1 MGLYKFAMARARQ
14 RGALAE
20 SRPGDPGGSSAGGS
34 VGRRLRL
41 CYKRKKSPVPE
52 SLRSRFAGPVRL
64 YALFLLAGLAG
75 LAACAPRL
83 SQRPAP
89 LASEPGKEGYG
100 LFLLT
105 VSCWADEVAAQV
117 GATRPWA
124 GSGLAGEPPG
134 QKGQLGTERRCWE
147 AVRQIYGHRDRA
159 RYQRFVALTSDSI
172 EAAAN
177 RIAELAA
184 RTPEEGAD
192 AAALAILTRAVGAAN
207 LETRELWAVR
217 RPRLAGLTAEQRL
230 ELDAVTH
237 QPEPLLRQLG
247 TLAPG
252 RLTAEARA
260 LYVLAVWTR
269 FESFRRDHFLYAAA
283 DAFVALSEPP
293 PPLPGRSGQP
303 AAALDYLVAA
313 SRAAG
318 WENRIDFHSAYPRE
332 RELFALAGIYAGL
345 AQELAA
351 AVAQLTPAAP
361 TALAASL
368 KQRVGAL
375 EDTHVSLREL
385 ALPRSGDSCGTRM
398 GARHGDVPATAKEQ
412 QKEASRLAD
421 EKELRSRKYF
431 FVPVTYLRA
440 ATRKQALTAAQA
452 ETQQPLMQRRPPG
465 LAGLAGLV
473 GDGEAPEALSVAA
486 ARAVADLGSADPA
499 LAEAALRQLRYLGQA
514 AYPQLLTGLA
524 SEQAQTRKWSAVLLG
539 SLGPAAVAPLSR
551 VLRSDR
557 EPLLRGVAAAAL
569 ADTYDPQAVPA
580 LLGALAKE
588 EDLGLLT
595 SIIHAL
601 AVLRDPRAVAPLVR
615 LIPSRAFQGQLQRA
629 AAEALYSFAPA
640 EAKRAIAELLAREPD
655 PDQQRNLSAVLLS
668 APPQYPYWPPELLPL
683 HQRTLDAARLA
694 GERFKEPE
702 LAELLACI
710 DSPLG
715 SVAADCLHALGTLR
729 AESAVPAISALGPR
743 SRAALAAL
751 AMIASP
757 AAIERLL
764 TAVQSVDKSVREPA
778 IEALRHAGRWSVPI
792 LIELLAD
799 ESLRRHE
806 PPAAS
811 SPSWPEE
818 HLAHR
823 VLQSV
828 LAAAG
833 LRGRDLNLAHGGSF
847 DLDAE
852 IRAVR
857 MWWRRYG
864 EAFLRGAVVPSP
876 NLTAVLFMT

>member
-1 MGLYKFAMARARQ
+1 M
-14 RGALAE
+14 
-20 SRPGDPGGSSAGGS
+20 
-34 VGRRLRL
+34 
-41 CYKRKKSPVPE
+41 PE
-52 SLRSRFAGPVRL
+52 SLRPRFAGPVKQS
-64 YALFLLAGLAG
+64 ALFLLVGLAG
-75 LAACAPRL
+75 LIACAPRL
-83 SQRPAP
+83 SQRPVP
-89 LASEPGKEGYG
+89 LASEPGKEGHG

-105 VSCWADEVAAQV
+105 VSCWADVVAVQV
-117 GATRPWA
+117 GAARPWA
-124 GSGLAGEPPG
+124 GSALAGEPPG
-134 QKGQLGTERRCWE
+134 GPPSTERRCWE
-147 AVRQIYGHRDRA
+147 AVRQIYGRRDRT
-159 RYQRFVALTSDSI
+159 RYRHFVALTSDSI

-177 RIAELAA
+177 RVAELAA

-192 AAALAILTRAVGAAN
+192 AAALAILTRAVGAASQ
-207 LETRELWAVR
+207 ETRELWAVR
-217 RPRLAGLTAEQRL
+217 QPRLAELTAEQRL

-283 DAFVALSEPP
+283 DAFAALSEPP

-318 WENRIDFHSAYPRE
+318 WENRIDFHAAYPRE

-345 AQELAA
+345 SQELAA
-351 AVAQLTPAAP
+351 AVEQLAP
-361 TALAASL
+361 PVPMVLIASL

-375 EDTHVSLREL
+375 QDIHASLAEL
-385 ALPRSGDSCGTRM
+385 ALPPSGD
-398 GARHGDVPATAKEQ
+398 GAGLGAHTPAAAKEQ
-412 QKEASRLAD
+412 PQEAQRLEY
-421 EKELRSRKYF
+421 EKELRRRKYF
-431 FVPVTYLRA
+431 FVPVTYLSA
-440 ATRKQALTAAQA
+440 ATRKQALAAAQV
-452 ETQQPLMQRRPPG
+452 ESRLPLAQRRPPG
-465 LAGLAGLV
+465 LAGLD
-473 GDGEAPEALSVAA
+473 GDGEAPEALNAA
-486 ARAVADLGSADPA
+486 AVRAVAELGSEDPA
-499 LAEAALRQLRYLGQA
+499 LAEAALRRLKYLGQA
-514 AYPQLLTGLA
+514 AYPQLLMGLA
-524 SEQAQTRKWSAVLLG
+524 SDQAQIRKWSAVLLG

-557 EPLLRGVAAAAL
+557 EPPLRGVAAAAL
-569 ADTYDPQAVPA
+569 AETYDPQAVPA

-595 SIIHAL
+595 SVIHAL
-601 AVLRDPRAVAPLVR
+601 AALRDPRAVAPLVR
-615 LIPSRAFQGQLQRA
+615 LVPSRAFQGQLQRA

-640 EAKRAIAELLAREPD
+640 AAKQAIAELVAREPD
-655 PDQQRNLSAVLLS
+655 PEQQRNLGAVLVS
-668 APPQYPYWPPELLPL
+668 PPPQYPYWPPELLPL

-715 SVAADCLHALGTLR
+715 SVAAGCLYALGALR
-729 AESAVPAISALGPR
+729 AESAVPAIAALGPR
-743 SRAALAAL
+743 SRPALAAL

-757 AAIERLL
+757 AAIEKLL
-764 TAVQSVDKSVREPA
+764 AAMQSAEKSVREPA

-792 LIELLAD
+792 LLELLAD
-799 ESLRRHE
+799 ESLRRRGE
-806 PPAAS
+806 PPEPSAPG
-811 SPSWPEE
+811 SPRWPDE

-823 VLQSV
+823 VLQAV

-852 IRAVR
+852 IQAVR
-857 MWWRRYG
+857 LWWRRYG
-864 EAFLRGAVVPSP
+864 EEFLRGAAVPSP
-876 NLTAVLFMT
+876 NLTAVFFMT